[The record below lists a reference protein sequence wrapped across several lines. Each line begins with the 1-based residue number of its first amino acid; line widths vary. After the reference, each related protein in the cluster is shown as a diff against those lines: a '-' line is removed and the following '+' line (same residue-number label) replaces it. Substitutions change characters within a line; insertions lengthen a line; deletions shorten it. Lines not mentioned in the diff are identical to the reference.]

1 MQRYLTF
8 APLFMFGLWIY
19 IFIQN
24 FKTLREIKR
33 VSGKSYLSLVM
44 TFSVQSFYDRSSPEL
59 QNAINNHK
67 RNTKRGFKLWV
78 FSVLAFVIIT
88 MIVGIATANLN

>member
-1 MQRYLTF
+1 
-8 APLFMFGLWIY
+8 
-19 IFIQN
+19 
-24 FKTLREIKR
+24 
-33 VSGKSYLSLVM
+33 M

-59 QNAINNHK
+59 KNAINNHK